1 MASQQEQ
8 IRTDITNKI
17 VESLKRGSIPWR
29 RPWSLSSNAG
39 APTNLVSGKA
49 YRGINPLLLSLHQDE
64 NGFTSKWYATFNQWR
79 DLGAVVMRR
88 PDNVAPGAW
97 GCGVIFYAQVAK
109 TKVDPKTGEEVQD
122 RFPILKQYSVFNAQ
136 QVEVPPNLRHLADIE
151 TDAKPIEFIDY
162 APAEAAIA
170 ATQADVRYGGDKCFY
185 SRTTDHIQMVEKHRF
200 SSEKEFYSTTLHE
213 LAHWSENRCS
223 WSGSYAE
230 GELRAEM
237 AASFMCAEL
246 SIPNT
251 DDLSNVQAY
260 LASWL
265 ALLHDDP
272 KYIFKASAAASKA
285 ADCVLSFSHQPETEQ
300 EAVLV

>member
-1 MASQQEQ
+1 MASKQDEL
-8 IRTDITNKI
+8 RNEITNKI
-17 VESLKRGSIPWR
+17 VESLKKGSIPWR
-29 RPWSLSSNAG
+29 RPWSLSPNAG

-49 YRGINPLLLSLHQDE
+49 YRGINPLLLSLHQDQH
-64 NGFTSKWYATFNQWR
+64 GFTSKWYATFNQWR
-79 DLGAVVMRR
+79 DLGAQVMRR

-97 GCGVIFYAQVAK
+97 GCGVIFYAQVTK
-109 TKVDPKTGEEVQD
+109 TKVDRNTGEEIED
-122 RFPILKQYSVFNAQ
+122 RFPILKQYSVFNAE
-136 QVEVPPNLRHLADIE
+136 QVELPPNLRHLANTE
-151 TDAKPIEFIDY
+151 TETKPTEFVDY

-170 ATQADVRYGGDKCFY
+170 ATQADIRFGGEKCFY

-200 SSEKEFYSTTLHE
+200 NSEKEFYATSFHE
-213 LAHWSENRCS
+213 LAHWSESRCS
-223 WSGSYAE
+223 WTGSYAE

-246 SIPNT
+246 SIPDT

-265 ALLHDDP
+265 KALQSDP

-285 ADCVLSFSHQPETEQ
+285 TDYVLSFSRQPEP